1 MDSEL
6 VSDSMSSEGSE
17 SDDSSPLISFTEQ
30 FYDHLPFYLS
40 IGMTFNQ
47 FWNEDCCLV
56 KYYRKAYELQRER
69 KNQELWLQGMYIYE
83 AIGDMSPVLK
93 AFAKKNTKPLK
104 YPSEPYAITQQ
115 EIEKRKQAKER
126 AAYERMKAKTNSFAI
141 KFNANYQRKEE

>member
-17 SDDSSPLISFTEQ
+17 SDDSSPLVSFTRQ

-47 FWNEDCCLV
+47 YWNEDCCLV
-56 KYYRKAYELQRER
+56 KHYRKAYELQRER

-115 EIEKRKQAKER
+115 EMEKRKQAEKR
-126 AAYERMKAKTNSFAI
+126 AAYERMKAKTSSFAI
-141 KFNANYQRKEE
+141 KFNADYQRKEE